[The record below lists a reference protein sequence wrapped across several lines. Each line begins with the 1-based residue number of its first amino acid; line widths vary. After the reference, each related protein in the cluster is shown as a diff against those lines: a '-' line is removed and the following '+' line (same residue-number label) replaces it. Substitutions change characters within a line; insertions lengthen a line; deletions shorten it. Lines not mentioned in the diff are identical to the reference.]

1 MCMLAE
7 SLELMPEL
15 KNQQQI
21 IYTVVETEEE
31 VNIQTQI
38 ITITL
43 LVLVQL
49 IFV

>member
-31 VNIQTQI
+31 VNIQAQI